1 MIRQAA
7 GHLTG
12 TALSTA
18 RLVVKLPLWGARQ
31 VLGHVRGARD
41 SGEGRASAGPVAEAT
56 PQRPRAATPPPQ
68 AETEVEAEREPE
80 VVLSVD
86 APPAEVEPPVDVVG
100 EALAEEPP
108 PAPGPEHIEEQAEV
122 VYSSSSPD
130 QERGSTSR

>member
-18 RLVVKLPLWGARQ
+18 RLVVRLPLWGARQ
-31 VLGHVRGARD
+31 VLGHLPGAR
-41 SGEGRASAGPVAEAT
+41 SAGSGVSAERTAGPAAGAT
-56 PQRPRAATPPPQ
+56 PRSPERPRVATPPAQ
-68 AETEVEAEREPE
+68 TEAEHEPE
-80 VVLSVD
+80 VVLSID

-108 PAPGPEHIEEQAEV
+108 PAPGPEHVEEQVEV
-122 VYSSSSPD
+122 VYSTSSD
-130 QERGSTSR
+130 D

>member
-18 RLVVKLPLWGARQ
+18 HLVVKLPLWGARQ
-31 VLGHVRGARD
+31 VLGHLRGAPD
-41 SGEGRASAGPVAEAT
+41 AGEGRASAGPVAEAT
-56 PQRPRAATPPPQ
+56 PQTPQRPPATTSAPQTEAAH
-68 AETEVEAEREPE
+68 EPE
-80 VVLSVD
+80 VVLAVD

-108 PAPGPEHIEEQAEV
+108 PAPGPEHVEEQVEV
-122 VYSSSSPD
+122 VYSSSSRE
-130 QERGSTSR
+130 QERGS